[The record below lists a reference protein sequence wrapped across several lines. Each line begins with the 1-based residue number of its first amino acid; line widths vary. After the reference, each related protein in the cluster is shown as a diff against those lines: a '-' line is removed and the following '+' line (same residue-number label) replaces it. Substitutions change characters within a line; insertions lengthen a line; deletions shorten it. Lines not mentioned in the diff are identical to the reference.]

1 MKILDKH
8 TIITQLVS
16 LVIGL
21 FIYASFNVVEAN
33 NLSNFICFF
42 LIITFGISHGAL
54 DNFKG
59 KKLINYFGYN
69 NIIIF
74 YLSYI
79 LISLFVILLWI
90 TFPTITLSIFLLVA
104 CYHFGKEDTAFLLE
118 KEKFFES
125 IGVNSFIYFSKG
137 LLIIFAPLYFHNEE
151 TLSIF
156 KLLGADSLFLIKFQ
170 NDLMWEYHK
179 ILGWISLTGYIFF
192 LHINFKD
199 GGYKAAHCFDFIP
212 IVILNAVLTPL
223 LAFTVYFCFIHSF
236 KHSVS
241 LIYLLD
247 NKNFKKGFKIFIK
260 KALPLTLVTAVLFA
274 LSVYVLTNYYVLN
287 DAILKVIFI
296 GLASLTFP
304 HILLEYLLEKN
315 EKQRN

>member
-8 TIITQLVS
+8 TIVTQLVS
-16 LVIGL
+16 LIIGL
-21 FIYASFNVVEAN
+21 FIYISFNVVEAN
-33 NLSNFICFF
+33 NFTNLICFF

-54 DNFKG
+54 DNLKG
-59 KKLINYFGYN
+59 KKLINYFGYR

-90 TFPTITLSIFLLVA
+90 IFPTLTLSIFLLVA

-118 KEKFFES
+118 KDKFFKS
-125 IGVNSFIYFSKG
+125 IRVNTFVYFSKG
-137 LLIIFAPLYFHNEE
+137 LLIVIAPLYFHNEE

-179 ILGWISLTGYIFF
+179 ILGWISIIGYIVFM
-192 LHINFKD
+192 HINLKD
-199 GGYKAAHCFDFIP
+199 KGYEMTHCFDFIP

-247 NKNFKKGFKIFIK
+247 NKNFKNGIK
-260 KALPLTLVTAVLFA
+260 KFLKKTLPLTLVTAILFI
-274 LSVYVLTNYYVLN
+274 LSVYILTNYYVLN
-287 DAILKVIFI
+287 EAILKVIFI

-304 HILLEYLLEKN
+304 HILLEYLIEKN
-315 EKQRN
+315 EK

>member
-1 MKILDKH
+1 MKILEKH
-8 TIITQLVS
+8 TIVTQLTS
-16 LVIGL
+16 LIIGL
-21 FIYASFNVVEAN
+21 FIYISFNVVEAN
-33 NLSNFICFF
+33 NFTNLMCFF

-54 DNFKG
+54 DNLKG
-59 KKLINYFGYN
+59 KKLINYFGYK

-90 TFPTITLSIFLLVA
+90 TFPTLILSIFLLVA

-118 KEKFFES
+118 KDKFSKS
-125 IGVNSFIYFSKG
+125 IGINDFIYFSKG
-137 LLIIFAPLYFHNEE
+137 LLIIVAPLYFHNEE

-179 ILGWISLTGYIFF
+179 ILGWISFIGYIVFM
-192 LHINFKD
+192 HINLKD
-199 GGYKAAHCFDFIP
+199 GGYEASHCFDFIP

-247 NKNFKKGFKIFIK
+247 NKNFKNGVKKFLK
-260 KALPLTLVTAVLFA
+260 KALPLTLVTAILFI
-274 LSVYVLTNYYVLN
+274 LGVYILTNYYVLD
-287 DAILKVIFI
+287 DAIMKVVFI

-304 HILLEYLLEKN
+304 HILLEYLIEKN
-315 EKQRN
+315 EK

>member
-8 TIITQLVS
+8 MIVTQLAS
-16 LVIGL
+16 LIIGL
-21 FIYASFNVVEAN
+21 FIYISFNVIETN
-33 NLSNFICFF
+33 NFTNLICFF

-54 DNFKG
+54 DNLKG

-74 YLSYI
+74 YLLYI
-79 LISLFVILLWI
+79 LISLFIILLWVI
-90 TFPTITLSIFLLVA
+90 FPTFTLSIFLLVA

-118 KEKFFES
+118 KEKFFKF
-125 IGVNSFIYFSKG
+125 IRVNDFVYFSKG
-137 LLIIFAPLYFHNEE
+137 FLIVLAPLYFHNEE

-179 ILGWISLTGYIFF
+179 ILAWISFIGYIVF
-192 LHINFKD
+192 LHINLND
-199 GGYKAAHCFDFIP
+199 GGYKAVHSFDFIP
-212 IVILNAVLTPL
+212 IIILNIVLTPL

-236 KHSVS
+236 KHSIS
-241 LIYLLD
+241 LINLLD
-247 NKNFKKGFKIFIK
+247 NKNFKNGVKKFLK
-260 KALPLTLVTAVLFA
+260 KALPLTLITAILFII
-274 LSVYVLTNYYVLN
+274 SVFILTNYYVL
-287 DAILKVIFI
+287 DEAILKVIFI

-304 HILLEYLLEKN
+304 HILLEYLIEKN
-315 EKQRN
+315 EK

>member
-8 TIITQLVS
+8 TIVTQLAS
-16 LVIGL
+16 LIIGL
-21 FIYASFNVVEAN
+21 FIYISFNAIETN
-33 NLSNFICFF
+33 NFTNLICFF

-54 DNFKG
+54 DNLKG

-74 YLSYI
+74 YLLYI
-79 LISLFVILLWI
+79 LISLFIILLWVI
-90 TFPTITLSIFLLVA
+90 FPTFTLSIFLLVA

-118 KEKFFES
+118 KKKFFKS
-125 IGVNSFIYFSKG
+125 IRVNDFVYFSKG
-137 LLIIFAPLYFHNEE
+137 LLIVLAPLYFHNEE

-179 ILGWISLTGYIFF
+179 ILAWISFIGYIVF
-192 LHINFKD
+192 LHINFND

-212 IVILNAVLTPL
+212 IIILNIVLTPL

-236 KHSVS
+236 KHSIS
-241 LIYLLD
+241 LINLLD
-247 NKNFKKGFKIFIK
+247 NKNFKNGVKKFLK
-260 KALPLTLVTAVLFA
+260 KALPLTLVTAILFII
-274 LSVYVLTNYYVLN
+274 SVFILTNYYVL
-287 DAILKVIFI
+287 DEAILKVIFI

-304 HILLEYLLEKN
+304 HILLEYLIEKN
-315 EKQRN
+315 EK

>member
-8 TIITQLVS
+8 AIVTQLAS
-16 LVIGL
+16 LIIGL
-21 FIYASFNVVEAN
+21 FIYISFNVVEAN
-33 NLSNFICFF
+33 KFTNLICFF

-54 DNFKG
+54 DNLKG
-59 KKLINYFGYN
+59 KKLINYFGYK

-90 TFPTITLSIFLLVA
+90 IFPTLTLSVFLLVA

-118 KEKFFES
+118 KDKFFKS
-125 IGVNSFIYFSKG
+125 IGVNNFVYFSKG
-137 LLIIFAPLYFHNEE
+137 LLIIVAPLYFHNEE

-179 ILGWISLTGYIFF
+179 ILGWISFIGYIVFM
-192 LHINFKD
+192 HINLK
-199 GGYKAAHCFDFIP
+199 GRGYEVSHCFDFIP
-212 IVILNAVLTPL
+212 IVILNVVLTPL

-247 NKNFKKGFKIFIK
+247 NKNFKNGVKKFLK
-260 KALPLTLVTAVLFA
+260 KALPLTLVTAILFI
-274 LSVYVLTNYYVLN
+274 LGVYVLVNYYVLD

-304 HILLEYLLEKN
+304 HILLEYLIEKN
-315 EKQRN
+315 EK

>member
-8 TIITQLVS
+8 AILTQLAS
-16 LVIGL
+16 LIIGL
-21 FIYASFNVVEAN
+21 FIYLAFNIVEAN
-33 NLSNFICFF
+33 NFTNLICFF
-42 LIITFGISHGAL
+42 LIISFGISHGAL
-54 DNFKG
+54 DNLKG
-59 KKLINYFGYN
+59 KKLINYFGYK

-79 LISLFVILLWI
+79 LVSSFIIVLWI
-90 TFPTITLSIFLLVA
+90 IFPTLTLSVFLLVA

-118 KEKFFES
+118 KNRFYKS
-125 IGVNSFIYFSKG
+125 IRVNDFVYFSKG
-137 LLIIFAPLYFHNEE
+137 LLIIVAPLIFHNEE

-156 KLLGADSLFLIKFQ
+156 KLLGADSLFLLKFQ

-179 ILGWISLTGYIFF
+179 ILGWICIVGYIIF
-192 LHINFKD
+192 LLLNLD
-199 GGYKAAHCFDFIP
+199 NSGLKAVHCFDFIP
-212 IVILNAVLTPL
+212 VVVLNAVLTPL
-223 LAFTVYFCFIHSF
+223 LAFTIYFCFIHSF

-247 NKNFKKGFKIFIK
+247 DKNFKKGVKKFLK
-260 KALPLTLVTAVLFA
+260 KALPLTLVTAILFI
-274 LSVYVLTNYYVLN
+274 LGVYILTNYYVLD

-304 HILLEYLLEKN
+304 HILLEYLIEKN
-315 EKQRN
+315 EK

>member
-1 MKILDKH
+1 MEILDKH
-8 TIITQLVS
+8 AIVVQLAS
-16 LVIGL
+16 LIIGL
-21 FIYASFNVVEAN
+21 FIFVSFNVVEAN
-33 NLSNFICFF
+33 NFTNLICFF

-54 DNFKG
+54 DGLKG
-59 KKLINYFGYN
+59 KKLINNLGYK

-74 YLSYI
+74 YFSYT

-90 TFPTITLSIFLLVA
+90 IFPTLTLSFFLLIA

-137 LLIIFAPLYFHNEE
+137 LLIIVAPLYFHNEE

-156 KLLGADSLFLIKFQ
+156 KLLGADSLFLMKFQ

-179 ILGWISLTGYIFF
+179 ILGWISLTGYIVF
-192 LHINFKD
+192 LYINFKD
-199 GGYKAAHCFDFIP
+199 GSYKVALCFDFIP
-212 IVILNAVLTPL
+212 IIIFNAVLTPL

-241 LIYLLD
+241 LILLLD
-247 NKNFKKGFKIFIK
+247 NKNLKTGIKKFFK
-260 KALPLTLVTAVLFA
+260 KALPLTLMTAIFFIM
-274 LSVYVLTNYYVLN
+274 SVYFLTNYYVL
-287 DAILKVIFI
+287 DEAILKVIFI

-304 HILLEYLLEKN
+304 HILLEYLIEKN
-315 EKQRN
+315 E

>member
-8 TIITQLVS
+8 IIIVQLTS
-16 LVIGL
+16 LIIGF
-21 FIYASFNVVEAN
+21 FIYISFNVIEAN
-33 NLSNFICFF
+33 NFSNLICFF
-42 LIITFGISHGAL
+42 LIISFGISHGAL
-54 DNFKG
+54 DNLKG

-69 NIIIF
+69 NILVF

-79 LISLFVILLWI
+79 LISLFIILLWLM
-90 TFPTITLSIFLLVA
+90 FPTSTLVVFLLVA

-118 KEKFFES
+118 KGKLLKHFRINDF
-125 IGVNSFIYFSKG
+125 VYFSKG
-137 LLIIFAPLYFHNEE
+137 LLIIIAPLYFHNEE
-151 TLSIF
+151 TISIF
-156 KLLGADSLFLIKFQ
+156 KLLGADSFFLLKFK

-179 ILGWISLTGYIFF
+179 ILGWIPIIGYIIFF
-192 LHINFKD
+192 HLNFED

-212 IVILNAVLTPL
+212 IIIFNSVLTPL

-241 LIYLLD
+241 LICLLD
-247 NKNFKKGFKIFIK
+247 KKNFSKGLKKFIK
-260 KALPLTLVTAVLFA
+260 KALPLTIVTAILFIF
-274 LSVYVLTNYYVLN
+274 SVYILTNYYVLD

-315 EKQRN
+315 EK

>member
-8 TIITQLVS
+8 AILTQLAS
-16 LVIGL
+16 LIIGL
-21 FIYASFNVVEAN
+21 TIYLAFNIVEAN
-33 NLSNFICFF
+33 NFTNLICFF

-54 DNFKG
+54 DNLKG
-59 KKLINYFGYN
+59 KKLINYFGYK

-90 TFPTITLSIFLLVA
+90 TFPTLILSIFLLVA

-118 KEKFFES
+118 KDKFSKS
-125 IGVNSFIYFSKG
+125 IGINDFIYFSKG
-137 LLIIFAPLYFHNEE
+137 LLIIVAPLYFHNEE

-170 NDLMWEYHK
+170 NNLMWEYHK
-179 ILGWISLTGYIFF
+179 ILGWISFIGYIVFM
-192 LHINFKD
+192 HINLKD
-199 GGYKAAHCFDFIP
+199 GGYEASHCFDFIP

-247 NKNFKKGFKIFIK
+247 NKNFKNGVKKFLK
-260 KALPLTLVTAVLFA
+260 KALPLTLVTAILFI
-274 LSVYVLTNYYVLN
+274 LGVYILTNYYVLD
-287 DAILKVIFI
+287 DAIMKVIFI

-304 HILLEYLLEKN
+304 HILLEYLIEKN
-315 EKQRN
+315 EK

>member
-1 MKILDKH
+1 MKILEKH
-8 TIITQLVS
+8 AIVTQLTS
-16 LVIGL
+16 LIIGL
-21 FIYASFNVVEAN
+21 FIYISFNVVEAN
-33 NLSNFICFF
+33 NFTNLMCFF

-54 DNFKG
+54 DNLKG
-59 KKLINYFGYN
+59 KKLINYFGYK

-90 TFPTITLSIFLLVA
+90 TFPTLILSIFLLVA

-118 KEKFFES
+118 KDKFSKS
-125 IGVNSFIYFSKG
+125 IGINDFIYFSKG
-137 LLIIFAPLYFHNEE
+137 LLIIVAPLYFHNEE

-179 ILGWISLTGYIFF
+179 ILGWISFIGYIVFM
-192 LHINFKD
+192 HINLKD
-199 GGYKAAHCFDFIP
+199 GGYEASHCFDFIP

-247 NKNFKKGFKIFIK
+247 NKNFKNGVKKFLK
-260 KALPLTLVTAVLFA
+260 KALPLTLITAILFI
-274 LSVYVLTNYYVLN
+274 LSVYILTNYYVLD
-287 DAILKVIFI
+287 DAIMKVIFI

-304 HILLEYLLEKN
+304 HILLEYLIEKN
-315 EKQRN
+315 EK

>member
-1 MKILDKH
+1 MKILEKH
-8 TIITQLVS
+8 TIVTQLTS
-16 LVIGL
+16 LIIGL
-21 FIYASFNVVEAN
+21 FIYISFNVVEAN
-33 NLSNFICFF
+33 NFTNLICFF

-54 DNFKG
+54 DNLKG
-59 KKLINYFGYN
+59 KKLINYFGYK

-90 TFPTITLSIFLLVA
+90 TFPTLILSIFLLVA

-118 KEKFFES
+118 KDKFSKS
-125 IGVNSFIYFSKG
+125 IGINDFIYFSKG
-137 LLIIFAPLYFHNEE
+137 LLIIVAPFYFHNEE

-179 ILGWISLTGYIFF
+179 ILGWISFIGYIIFMF
-192 LHINFKD
+192 MNLKD
-199 GGYKAAHCFDFIP
+199 GGYEASHCFDFIP

-247 NKNFKKGFKIFIK
+247 NKNFKNGVKKFLK
-260 KALPLTLVTAVLFA
+260 KALPLTLITAILFI
-274 LSVYVLTNYYVLN
+274 LSVYILTNYYVLD
-287 DAILKVIFI
+287 DAIMKVVFI

-304 HILLEYLLEKN
+304 HILLEYLIEKN
-315 EKQRN
+315 EK

>member
-8 TIITQLVS
+8 AIVTQLAS
-16 LVIGL
+16 LIIGL
-21 FIYASFNVVEAN
+21 FIYISFNVVQAN
-33 NLSNFICFF
+33 NLTNLICFF

-54 DNFKG
+54 DNLKG

-79 LISLFVILLWI
+79 LISLFIILLWVI
-90 TFPTITLSIFLLVA
+90 FPTLTLSIFLLIA

-118 KEKFFES
+118 KDNFFKS
-125 IGVNSFIYFSKG
+125 IGVNNFVYFSKG
-137 LLIIFAPLYFHNEE
+137 LLIIVAPLYFHNEE

-170 NDLMWEYHK
+170 NDLIWEYHK
-179 ILGWISLTGYIFF
+179 ILGWISFIGYIVFM
-192 LHINFKD
+192 HITFKD
-199 GGYKAAHCFDFIP
+199 GGYEAAHCFDFIP
-212 IVILNAVLTPL
+212 IIILNAVLTPL

-236 KHSVS
+236 KHSLS

-247 NKNFKKGFKIFIK
+247 NKNFKNGVRKFLK
-260 KALPLTLVTAVLFA
+260 KALPLTLVTAILFI
-274 LSVYVLTNYYVLN
+274 LSVYILTNYYVLD

-304 HILLEYLLEKN
+304 HILLEYLIEKN
-315 EKQRN
+315 EK

>member
-8 TIITQLVS
+8 MIVTQLAS
-16 LVIGL
+16 LIIGL
-21 FIYASFNVVEAN
+21 FIYISFNVIETN
-33 NLSNFICFF
+33 NFTNLICFF

-54 DNFKG
+54 DNLKG

-74 YLSYI
+74 YLLYI
-79 LISLFVILLWI
+79 LISLFIILLWVI
-90 TFPTITLSIFLLVA
+90 LPTFTLSIFLLVA

-118 KEKFFES
+118 KEKFFKF
-125 IGVNSFIYFSKG
+125 IRVNDFVYFSKG
-137 LLIIFAPLYFHNEE
+137 FLIVLAPLYFHNEE

-179 ILGWISLTGYIFF
+179 ILAWISFIGYIVF
-192 LHINFKD
+192 LHINLND
-199 GGYKAAHCFDFIP
+199 GGYKAVHSFDFIP
-212 IVILNAVLTPL
+212 IIILNIVLTPL

-236 KHSVS
+236 KHSIS
-241 LIYLLD
+241 LINLLD
-247 NKNFKKGFKIFIK
+247 NKNFKNGVKKFLK
-260 KALPLTLVTAVLFA
+260 KALPLTLITAILFII
-274 LSVYVLTNYYVLN
+274 SVFILTNYYVL
-287 DAILKVIFI
+287 DEAILKVIFI

-304 HILLEYLLEKN
+304 HILLEYLIEKN
-315 EKQRN
+315 EK

>member
-8 TIITQLVS
+8 TIVTQLAS
-16 LVIGL
+16 LIIGL
-21 FIYASFNVVEAN
+21 FIYIFFNVVEAN
-33 NLSNFICFF
+33 NFTNLICFF

-54 DNFKG
+54 DNLKG
-59 KKLINYFGYN
+59 KKLINYFGYR

-90 TFPTITLSIFLLVA
+90 IFPTLTLSVFLLVA

-118 KEKFFES
+118 KDKFYKS
-125 IGVNSFIYFSKG
+125 IRVNDFVYFSKG

-156 KLLGADSLFLIKFQ
+156 KLLGADSLFLLKFQ
-170 NDLMWEYHK
+170 NDLVWEYHK
-179 ILGWISLTGYIFF
+179 ILGWISFIGYIVF
-192 LHINFKD
+192 LLINFGD
-199 GGYKAAHCFDFIP
+199 GGYKVAHCFDFIP
-212 IVILNAVLTPL
+212 IIILNAVLTPL
-223 LAFTVYFCFIHSF
+223 LAFTMYFCFIHSF

-247 NKNFKKGFKIFIK
+247 NKNFKNGIKKFLK
-260 KALPLTLVTAVLFA
+260 KALPLTFVTAILFI
-274 LSVYVLTNYYVLN
+274 LSVYVLTNYYVLD

-304 HILLEYLLEKN
+304 HILLEYLIEKN
-315 EKQRN
+315 EK

>member
-1 MKILDKH
+1 MKILQKH
-8 TIITQLVS
+8 TIVTQLTS
-16 LVIGL
+16 LIIGL
-21 FIYASFNVVEAN
+21 FIYISFNVVEAN
-33 NLSNFICFF
+33 NFTNLICFF

-54 DNFKG
+54 DNLKG
-59 KKLINYFGYN
+59 KKLINYFGYK

-90 TFPTITLSIFLLVA
+90 TFPTLILSIFLLVA

-118 KEKFFES
+118 KDKFSKS
-125 IGVNSFIYFSKG
+125 IGINDFIYFSKG
-137 LLIIFAPLYFHNEE
+137 LLIIVAPLYFHNEE

-179 ILGWISLTGYIFF
+179 ILGWISFIGYIVFM
-192 LHINFKD
+192 HINLKD
-199 GGYKAAHCFDFIP
+199 GGYEASHCFDFIP

-241 LIYLLD
+241 LINLLD
-247 NKNFKKGFKIFIK
+247 NKNFKNGVK
-260 KALPLTLVTAVLFA
+260 KFLKKSLPLTLVTAILFI
-274 LSVYVLTNYYVLN
+274 LGVYILTNYHVLN

-304 HILLEYLLEKN
+304 HILLEYLIEKN
-315 EKQRN
+315 EK

>member
-8 TIITQLVS
+8 TIATQLVS
-16 LVIGL
+16 LVIGF
-21 FIYASFNVVEAN
+21 FIYISFDVVEAN
-33 NLSNFICFF
+33 NLTNLICFF
-42 LIITFGISHGAL
+42 LIITFGICHGAL

-59 KKLINYFGYN
+59 KKLINHFGYK

-79 LISLFVILLWI
+79 LISLFVILLWVI
-90 TFPTITLSIFLLVA
+90 FPTITLSIFLLVA

-118 KEKFFES
+118 KDYSSKS
-125 IGVNSFIYFSKG
+125 VSVNDFVYFSKG
-137 LLIIFAPLYFHNEE
+137 LLIIVAPLYFHNEE

-179 ILGWISLTGYIFF
+179 ILGWICIVGYIIF
-192 LHINFKD
+192 LHLNLNNSGLK
-199 GGYKAAHCFDFIP
+199 GAHFFDFIP

-247 NKNFKKGFKIFIK
+247 NKNFNNGIRKFLR
-260 KALPLTLVTAVLFA
+260 KALPLTLVTAVLFM
-274 LSVYVLTNYYVLN
+274 LSVYLLTNYYVLN

-315 EKQRN
+315 EK

>member
-8 TIITQLVS
+8 AILTQLAS
-16 LVIGL
+16 LIIGL
-21 FIYASFNVVEAN
+21 TIYLAFNIVEAN
-33 NLSNFICFF
+33 NFTNLMCFF

-54 DNFKG
+54 DNLKG
-59 KKLINYFGYN
+59 KKLINYFGYK

-90 TFPTITLSIFLLVA
+90 TFPTLILSIFLLVA

-118 KEKFFES
+118 KDKFSKS
-125 IGVNSFIYFSKG
+125 IGINDFIYFSKG
-137 LLIIFAPLYFHNEE
+137 LLIIVAPLYFHNEE

-179 ILGWISLTGYIFF
+179 ILGWISFIGYIVFM
-192 LHINFKD
+192 HINLKD
-199 GGYKAAHCFDFIP
+199 GGYEASHCFDFIP

-247 NKNFKKGFKIFIK
+247 NKNFKNGVKKFLK
-260 KALPLTLVTAVLFA
+260 KALPLTLVTAILFI
-274 LSVYVLTNYYVLN
+274 LGVYILTNYYVLD
-287 DAILKVIFI
+287 DAIMKVVFI

-304 HILLEYLLEKN
+304 HILLEYLIEKN
-315 EKQRN
+315 EK

>member
-8 TIITQLVS
+8 TIVTQLAS
-16 LVIGL
+16 LIIGL
-21 FIYASFNVVEAN
+21 FIYISFNVVQAN
-33 NLSNFICFF
+33 NFTNLICFF
-42 LIITFGISHGAL
+42 LIITFGIGHGAL
-54 DNFKG
+54 DNLKG
-59 KKLINYFGYN
+59 KRLINYFGYK

-90 TFPTITLSIFLLVA
+90 IFPTLTLSIFLLVA

-118 KEKFFES
+118 KDRFFKS
-125 IGVNSFIYFSKG
+125 VGVNNFVYFSKG
-137 LLIIFAPLYFHNEE
+137 LLIIVAPLYFHNEE

-156 KLLGADSLFLIKFQ
+156 KLLGSDSLFLIKFQ

-179 ILGWISLTGYIFF
+179 ILGWISFIGYIVFM
-192 LHINFKD
+192 HINLKD
-199 GGYKAAHCFDFIP
+199 RGYESAHCFDFIP

-247 NKNFKKGFKIFIK
+247 NKNFKNGVKKFLK
-260 KALPLTLVTAVLFA
+260 KALPLTLVTAILFI
-274 LSVYVLTNYYVLN
+274 LGVFILTNYYALN

-304 HILLEYLLEKN
+304 HILLEYLIEKN
-315 EKQRN
+315 EK

>member
-8 TIITQLVS
+8 TIVTQLAS
-16 LVIGL
+16 LIIGL
-21 FIYASFNVVEAN
+21 FIYISFNVVQAN
-33 NLSNFICFF
+33 NFTNLICFF
-42 LIITFGISHGAL
+42 LIITFGIGHGAL
-54 DNFKG
+54 DNLKG
-59 KKLINYFGYN
+59 KRLINYFGYK

-90 TFPTITLSIFLLVA
+90 IFPTLTLSIFLLVA

-118 KEKFFES
+118 KDRFFKS
-125 IGVNSFIYFSKG
+125 VGVNNFVYFSKG
-137 LLIIFAPLYFHNEE
+137 LLIIVAPLYFHNEE

-156 KLLGADSLFLIKFQ
+156 KLLGSDSLFLIKFQ

-179 ILGWISLTGYIFF
+179 ILGWISFIGYIVFM
-192 LHINFKD
+192 HINLKD
-199 GGYKAAHCFDFIP
+199 KGYESAHCFDFIP

-247 NKNFKKGFKIFIK
+247 NKNFKNGVKKFLK
-260 KALPLTLVTAVLFA
+260 KALPLTLVTAILFI
-274 LSVYVLTNYYVLN
+274 LGVFILTNYYALN

-304 HILLEYLLEKN
+304 HILLEYLIEKN
-315 EKQRN
+315 EK

>member
-8 TIITQLVS
+8 TIVTQLAS
-16 LVIGL
+16 LIVGL
-21 FIYASFNVVEAN
+21 FIYISFNVVEAN
-33 NLSNFICFF
+33 NFTNLICFF

-54 DNFKG
+54 DNLKG
-59 KKLINYFGYN
+59 KKLINYFGYR

-90 TFPTITLSIFLLVA
+90 IFPTLTLSVFLLVA

-118 KEKFFES
+118 KNKFYKS
-125 IGVNSFIYFSKG
+125 IRVNDFVYFSKG

-156 KLLGADSLFLIKFQ
+156 KLLGADSLFLLKFQ

-179 ILGWISLTGYIFF
+179 ILGWISFIGYIIF
-192 LHINFKD
+192 LLINFRD

-212 IVILNAVLTPL
+212 IIILNTVLTPL

-247 NKNFKKGFKIFIK
+247 NKNFQNGIKKFLK
-260 KALPLTLVTAVLFA
+260 KALPLTFITAILFI
-274 LSVYVLTNYYVLN
+274 LSVYILTNYYVLD

-304 HILLEYLLEKN
+304 HILLEYLIEKN
-315 EKQRN
+315 EK